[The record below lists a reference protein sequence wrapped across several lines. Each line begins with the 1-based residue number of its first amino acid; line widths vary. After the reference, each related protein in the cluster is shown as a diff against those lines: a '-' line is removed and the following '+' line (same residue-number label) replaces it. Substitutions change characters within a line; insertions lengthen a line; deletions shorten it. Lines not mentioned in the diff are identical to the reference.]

1 MKINELLKE
10 LGYSGNVGVME
21 LVKFFEKATP
31 PQVHLFKSAMDSK
44 MPKKAWQI
52 VQKVTGA
59 KLQGSEFREGVTMK
73 KSKLKEIIREEIR
86 RIVSEAKDETDVQKR
101 KPMPTGRG
109 YNRASWEWRIHSKGS
124 YWQSRGKGGP
134 DIYGDWGARALS
146 GEVDHFKDRQQAM
159 KFAGHTH
166 KGKDA
171 RDLYRRG
178 SFK

>member
-1 MKINELLKE
+1 
-10 LGYSGNVGVME
+10 
-21 LVKFFEKATP
+21 
-31 PQVHLFKSAMDSK
+31 
-44 MPKKAWQI
+44 
-52 VQKVTGA
+52 
-59 KLQGSEFREGVTMK
+59 MK
-73 KSKLKEIIREEIR
+73 KSELREIIREEVR

-109 YNRASWEWRIHSKGS
+109 YNRDSWEWRIHSKGS
-124 YWQSRGKGGP
+124 YWQSKRYKDQRP
-134 DIYGDWGARALS
+134 VEDWGARALS
-146 GEVDHFKDRQQAM
+146 GEVDHFKDKQQAM